1 MATVQLGSRIEL
13 KTDGVQGT
21 VAYIGTTFFSTGKWI
36 GVILDDPVGKNN
48 GTVQGKEYFQCKENH
63 GKFVRLPNL
72 FLIDDSGNKV
82 EPTGISGTS
91 SATSPDDTPRS
102 TARSRLSSS
111 RQSLASKSRESLYRE
126 DVTMMSSLP
135 TPTHHTSEPTSKRAS
150 FIERTQ
156 STPKPSNLRQPTV
169 NFTPK
174 VGGMF
179 KTPKPFTPANAES
192 AHNKQTGF
200 VETLKPQFT
209 PGQVLPSP
217 NAAPK
222 GPPPPD
228 PAELESLKSQV
239 TDLNEK
245 LDTMKIK
252 YKEKLHESEQLRL
265 QLNQGQEFKAKI
277 MDAQAALKKELA
289 IARKERQEAIDSK
302 EDLADISE
310 TLEMATL
317 DKEMAEEKV
326 ESLQLELDQTKER
339 LEELTIDY
347 QLLKEE
353 MSLRNSDITEMPSNN
368 YQIKQLEQQNTRL
381 KDTLVR
387 MRDLAAQEKHEM
399 LKLTRQLESN
409 RNENAEIV
417 KTNEKLQ
424 GQVKELE
431 EQITDLHEQVD
442 AALGAEEMVEQ
453 LGLQKLN
460 LEDRVKELEENIA
473 DLEAL
478 QELND
483 QLQEGF
489 RELEVDLRE
498 EVDMANAATRQAS
511 REKEAVLESLADR
524 ELTILRFRELV
535 HKLQTQ
541 LSEMELQLEKESS
554 NKATV
559 ASIIPEMLDFKKMFA
574 ETKAHARAIDLE
586 LRRMEVQQAQL
597 HVQYLLSYM
606 PDSFMNRGGDN
617 DAVLALLFFPRLLR
631 KCEVLMTQVRDKFP
645 PVQSVDK
652 ATLTQG
658 HTVQQYAARCNL
670 FLHLHGL
677 QAILKQFVYGLNTCS
692 PDTLLKVGAAYSEIS
707 LQERILDS
715 YIELL
720 RMDQL
725 DENVNTEALE
735 KCVLY
740 FNTTHPLYLIASG
753 EVKLHQSYQVTDL
766 GKALLAACES
776 ISTDANIVQVLLQK
790 QEEPSQLLLLCQH
803 LSTVCE
809 VATQHLKQIRRKVA
823 SFDTPELPIPEL
835 DLQKCYH
842 LVSRLTKV
850 IREVSKVGLS
860 QIALGGEIEVDIPK
874 LMDTMTTVWE
884 KVFDNDDSPG
894 PIPSLKLTATNV
906 TADIAQLAQSL
917 QDAEANLT
925 QEKSE
930 KIIPPITLRAS
941 QVKSEL
947 EETKVLKSKLETR
960 EADLRELKV
969 ALRNKQEELG
979 EIVVRK
985 DLIEKRLTTQTR
997 EYEINSQ
1004 TLQRKLEDTQQ
1015 QMKRKEKEF
1024 EETMDHLQADI
1035 DSLESE
1041 RGELKDKLK
1050 IYSKK
1055 IFIESAKSVASPTS
1069 LSVSTG
1075 GGVVRESPILLNEIR
1090 SLHRALQRERA
1101 EKLHLETDYYKKQLR
1116 SLKPITVPK
1125 KEVTSLDHLW
1135 KKLNNLQ
1142 KEVQIGMLP
1151 TVVDISKRTP
1161 GVIPSL
1167 DKNNPVNHIAQQ
1179 MCRAKDIQEK
1189 VLALQTEINN
1199 EAIKR
1204 KRGGRIE
1211 TDLATFPTPEMS
1223 KALLESEFEV
1233 IGTITINSGQ
1243 SSNKTP
1249 EIVPLSLTYEQL
1261 RNIQEKLYSIGL

>member
-150 FIERTQ
+150 FIE
-156 STPKPSNLRQPTV
+156 
-169 NFTPK
+169 
-174 VGGMF
+174 
-179 KTPKPFTPANAES
+179 
-192 AHNKQTGF
+192 TGF